1 MKIDIP
7 IFKKLKKISPNSLY
21 TGSLIIIIA
30 PIVVLQAILTF
41 VFLERHWQLVTKK
54 LSSSVVSEIGMI
66 IKMQRETDQEI
77 ISSYA
82 KEFYDISINYYSNQ
96 EIPSDNNIPRTIV
109 ERTLVREIK
118 ERLDTKTWVQDFPE
132 EKKVKVIIPLDSSII
147 EFLIP
152 RRNVYATNSHIFLV
166 WMVISS
172 ILILSIAILFLRQ
185 QIKPIEKLAK
195 AAESFGMGK
204 KIENFK
210 PSGASEVRKAADAYI
225 KMQERIEKFIE
236 QRTLMLA
243 GVSHDLRTPL
253 TRIKLQLEMLS
264 KNRENEE
271 LLKDVDEMQY
281 MLETY
286 LDFSQTVS
294 SEESSL
300 VNINKLIEEVIE
312 TSKDENNFII
322 LDRGFDVN
330 INQSYDFKS
339 KTNYTNQINQ
349 NSNLSDI
356 AIEAKTST
364 ENLFFKIDSRIDK
377 DKFEKKEMNYNL
389 GYSDKFELNLD
400 YNETESNS
408 FRNLSSDTKSLGLNI
423 GKGINDN
430 ISVSISSNLDLK
442 NDYSPFTQSIKL
454 SLFDLSFSISKIS
467 LSVTDIN
474 GLVSILPFKLT
485 FLFFIKF
492 SAWFLEI
499 LN

>member
-21 TGSLIIIIA
+21 TRSLIIIIA

-66 IKMQRETDQEI
+66 IKMQKETDQET

-96 EIPSDNNIPRTIV
+96 EISLDNNIPKTIV
-109 ERTLVREIK
+109 ERTLVREIG

-132 EKKVKVIIPLDSSII
+132 EKKVRVIIPLGSSII

-322 LDRGFDVN
+322 FKPLKKNEINHKCKYIALKRCIIN
-330 INQSYDFKS
+330 I
-339 KTNYTNQINQ
+339 IN
-349 NSNLSDI
+349 N
-356 AIEAKTST
+356 AKAYGD
-364 ENLFFKIDSRIDK
+364 KII
-377 DKFEKKEMNYNL
+377 
-389 GYSDKFELNLD
+389 
-400 YNETESNS
+400 
-408 FRNLSSDTKSLGLNI
+408 
-423 GKGINDN
+423 
-430 ISVSISSNLDLK
+430 
-442 NDYSPFTQSIKL
+442 IKL
-454 SLFDLSFSISKIS
+454 SESDYEININIEDNGPGISEKDYQKALKPFQRLDSSRNQNIAGSGLGLSISQDIIKTLDGNLNLSKSEMGGLKVEINLPKIS
-467 LSVTDIN
+467 
-474 GLVSILPFKLT
+474 
-485 FLFFIKF
+485 
-492 SAWFLEI
+492 
-499 LN
+499 

>member
-21 TGSLIIIIA
+21 TRSLIIIIA

-66 IKMQRETDQEI
+66 IKMQKETDQET

-96 EIPSDNNIPRTIV
+96 EISLDNNVPKTIV
-109 ERTLVREIK
+109 ERTLVREIG

-132 EKKVKVIIPLDSSII
+132 EKKVKVIIPLGSSII

-322 LDRGFDVN
+322 FKPLKKNEINHKCKYIALKRCIIN
-330 INQSYDFKS
+330 I
-339 KTNYTNQINQ
+339 IN
-349 NSNLSDI
+349 N
-356 AIEAKTST
+356 AKAYGD
-364 ENLFFKIDSRIDK
+364 KII
-377 DKFEKKEMNYNL
+377 
-389 GYSDKFELNLD
+389 
-400 YNETESNS
+400 
-408 FRNLSSDTKSLGLNI
+408 
-423 GKGINDN
+423 
-430 ISVSISSNLDLK
+430 
-442 NDYSPFTQSIKL
+442 IKL
-454 SLFDLSFSISKIS
+454 SESDYEININIEDNGPGISEKDYQKALKPFQRLDSSRNQNIAGSGLGLSISKDIIKTLDGNLNLSKSEMGGLKVEINLPKIS
-467 LSVTDIN
+467 
-474 GLVSILPFKLT
+474 
-485 FLFFIKF
+485 
-492 SAWFLEI
+492 
-499 LN
+499 

>member
-7 IFKKLKKISPNSLY
+7 IFKKLKKISPNGLY
-21 TGSLIIIIA
+21 TRSLIIIIA

-109 ERTLVREIK
+109 ERTLVREIRD
-118 ERLDTKTWVQDFPE
+118 RLDTKTWVQDFPE
-132 EKKVKVIIPLDSSII
+132 EKKVKVIIPVGSSII

-300 VNINKLIEEVIE
+300 VNINKLIEEVID
-312 TSKDENNFII
+312 TSRDENKSII
-322 LDRGFDVN
+322 
-330 INQSYDFKS
+330 FKP
-339 KTNYTNQINQ
+339 
-349 NSNLSDI
+349 
-356 AIEAKTST
+356 
-364 ENLFFKIDSRIDK
+364 
-377 DKFEKKEMNYNL
+377 
-389 GYSDKFELNLD
+389 
-400 YNETESNS
+400 
-408 FRNLSSDTKSLGLNI
+408 I
-423 GKGINDN
+423 GKNEINHKCKYIALKRCIIN
-430 ISVSISSNLDLK
+430 IINNAKAYGDK
-442 NDYSPFTQSIKL
+442 IIIKL
-454 SLFDLSFSISKIS
+454 SESDNEININIEDNGPGISKKDYQKALKPFQRLDSSRNQNIAGSGLGLSISQDIIKTLDGNLKLSKSEIGGLKVEINLPKIS
-467 LSVTDIN
+467 
-474 GLVSILPFKLT
+474 
-485 FLFFIKF
+485 
-492 SAWFLEI
+492 
-499 LN
+499 

>member
-21 TGSLIIIIA
+21 TRSLIIIIA

-66 IKMQRETDQEI
+66 IKMQKETDQET

-96 EIPSDNNIPRTIV
+96 EISLDNNIPKTIV
-109 ERTLVREIK
+109 ERTLVREIG

-132 EKKVKVIIPLDSSII
+132 EKKVKVIIPLGSSII

-312 TSKDENNFII
+312 TNKDENNFII
-322 LDRGFDVN
+322 FKPLKKNEINHKCKYIALKRCIIN
-330 INQSYDFKS
+330 I
-339 KTNYTNQINQ
+339 IN
-349 NSNLSDI
+349 N
-356 AIEAKTST
+356 AKAYGD
-364 ENLFFKIDSRIDK
+364 KII
-377 DKFEKKEMNYNL
+377 
-389 GYSDKFELNLD
+389 
-400 YNETESNS
+400 
-408 FRNLSSDTKSLGLNI
+408 
-423 GKGINDN
+423 
-430 ISVSISSNLDLK
+430 
-442 NDYSPFTQSIKL
+442 IKL
-454 SLFDLSFSISKIS
+454 SESDNEININIEDNGPGISEKDYQKALKPFQRLDSSRNQNIAGSGLGLSISQDIIKTLDGNLNLSKSEMGGLKVEINLPKIS
-467 LSVTDIN
+467 
-474 GLVSILPFKLT
+474 
-485 FLFFIKF
+485 
-492 SAWFLEI
+492 
-499 LN
+499 

>member
-7 IFKKLKKISPNSLY
+7 IFRKLKKISPNGLY
-21 TGSLIIIIA
+21 TRSLIIIIA

-66 IKMQRETDQEI
+66 IKMKKSTDLETI
-77 ISSYA
+77 TSFA
-82 KEFYDISINYYSNQ
+82 KEFYDISINFYPNQ
-96 EIPSDNNIPRTIV
+96 EISKDNNIPRTIV
-109 ERTLVREIK
+109 ERTLVKEIE
-118 ERLDTKTWVQDFPE
+118 ERLGTETWVRDFPQ
-132 EKKVKVIIPLDSSII
+132 EKRVIIKIPINSDVI

-312 TSKDENNFII
+312 TSKDENNFIVFKPLKKNEI
-322 LDRGFDVN
+322 NHKCKYIALKRCIIN
-330 INQSYDFKS
+330 I
-339 KTNYTNQINQ
+339 IN
-349 NSNLSDI
+349 N
-356 AIEAKTST
+356 AKAYGD
-364 ENLFFKIDSRIDK
+364 KII
-377 DKFEKKEMNYNL
+377 
-389 GYSDKFELNLD
+389 
-400 YNETESNS
+400 
-408 FRNLSSDTKSLGLNI
+408 
-423 GKGINDN
+423 
-430 ISVSISSNLDLK
+430 
-442 NDYSPFTQSIKL
+442 IKL
-454 SLFDLSFSISKIS
+454 SESDYEININIEDNGPGISEKDYQKALKPFQRLDSSRNQNIAGSGLGLSISQDIIKTLDGNLNLSKSEMGGLKVEINLPKIS
-467 LSVTDIN
+467 
-474 GLVSILPFKLT
+474 
-485 FLFFIKF
+485 
-492 SAWFLEI
+492 
-499 LN
+499 

>member
-21 TGSLIIIIA
+21 TRSLIIIIA

-66 IKMQRETDQEI
+66 IKMQKETDQET

-96 EIPSDNNIPRTIV
+96 EISLDNNIPKTIV
-109 ERTLVREIK
+109 ERTLVREIG

-132 EKKVKVIIPLDSSII
+132 EKKVKVIIPLGSSFI

-312 TSKDENNFII
+312 TSRDENNFII
-322 LDRGFDVN
+322 FKPLKKNEINHKCKYIALKRCIIN
-330 INQSYDFKS
+330 I
-339 KTNYTNQINQ
+339 IN
-349 NSNLSDI
+349 N
-356 AIEAKTST
+356 AKAYGD
-364 ENLFFKIDSRIDK
+364 KII
-377 DKFEKKEMNYNL
+377 
-389 GYSDKFELNLD
+389 
-400 YNETESNS
+400 
-408 FRNLSSDTKSLGLNI
+408 
-423 GKGINDN
+423 
-430 ISVSISSNLDLK
+430 
-442 NDYSPFTQSIKL
+442 IKL
-454 SLFDLSFSISKIS
+454 SESDYEININIEDNGPGISEKDYQKALKPFQRLDSSRNQNIAGSGLGLSISQDIIKTLDGNLNLSKSEMGGLKVEINLPKIS
-467 LSVTDIN
+467 
-474 GLVSILPFKLT
+474 
-485 FLFFIKF
+485 
-492 SAWFLEI
+492 
-499 LN
+499 

>member
-7 IFKKLKKISPNSLY
+7 IFKKLKKISPNGLY
-21 TGSLIIIIA
+21 TRSLIIIIA

-66 IKMQRETDQEI
+66 IKMQRETDQET

-109 ERTLVREIK
+109 ERTLVREIRD
-118 ERLDTKTWVQDFPE
+118 RLDTKTWVQDFPE
-132 EKKVKVIIPLDSSII
+132 EKKVKVIIPVGSSII

-264 KNRENEE
+264 KNKENEE

-300 VNINKLIEEVIE
+300 VNINKLIEEVID
-312 TSKDENNFII
+312 TSRDENKSII
-322 LDRGFDVN
+322 
-330 INQSYDFKS
+330 FKP
-339 KTNYTNQINQ
+339 
-349 NSNLSDI
+349 
-356 AIEAKTST
+356 
-364 ENLFFKIDSRIDK
+364 
-377 DKFEKKEMNYNL
+377 
-389 GYSDKFELNLD
+389 
-400 YNETESNS
+400 
-408 FRNLSSDTKSLGLNI
+408 I
-423 GKGINDN
+423 GKNEINHKCKYIALKRCIIN
-430 ISVSISSNLDLK
+430 IINNAKAYGDK
-442 NDYSPFTQSIKL
+442 IIIKL
-454 SLFDLSFSISKIS
+454 SESDNKININIEDNGPGINKKDYQKALKPFQRLDSSRNQNIAGSGLGLSISQDIIKTLDGDLNLSKSEIGGLKVEINLPKIS
-467 LSVTDIN
+467 
-474 GLVSILPFKLT
+474 
-485 FLFFIKF
+485 
-492 SAWFLEI
+492 
-499 LN
+499 

>member
-21 TGSLIIIIA
+21 TRSLIIIIA

-66 IKMQRETDQEI
+66 IKMQKETDQET

-96 EIPSDNNIPRTIV
+96 EISLDNNIPKTIV
-109 ERTLVREIK
+109 ERTLVREIG

-132 EKKVKVIIPLDSSII
+132 EKKVKVIIPLGSSII

-322 LDRGFDVN
+322 FKPLKKNEINHKCKYIALKRCIIN
-330 INQSYDFKS
+330 I
-339 KTNYTNQINQ
+339 IN
-349 NSNLSDI
+349 N
-356 AIEAKTST
+356 AKAYGD
-364 ENLFFKIDSRIDK
+364 KII
-377 DKFEKKEMNYNL
+377 
-389 GYSDKFELNLD
+389 
-400 YNETESNS
+400 
-408 FRNLSSDTKSLGLNI
+408 
-423 GKGINDN
+423 
-430 ISVSISSNLDLK
+430 
-442 NDYSPFTQSIKL
+442 IKL
-454 SLFDLSFSISKIS
+454 SESDNEININIEDNGPGINEKDYQKALKPFQRLDSSRNQNIAGSGLGLSISQDIIKTLDGNLNLSKSEMGGLKVEINLPKIS
-467 LSVTDIN
+467 
-474 GLVSILPFKLT
+474 
-485 FLFFIKF
+485 
-492 SAWFLEI
+492 
-499 LN
+499 

>member
-21 TGSLIIIIA
+21 TRSLIIIIA

-66 IKMQRETDQEI
+66 IKMQKETDQET

-96 EIPSDNNIPRTIV
+96 EISLDINTPKTIV
-109 ERTLVREIK
+109 ERTLVREIR

-132 EKKVKVIIPLDSSII
+132 EKKVKVIIPLGSSII

-322 LDRGFDVN
+322 FKPLKKNEINHKCKYIALKRCIIN
-330 INQSYDFKS
+330 I
-339 KTNYTNQINQ
+339 IN
-349 NSNLSDI
+349 N
-356 AIEAKTST
+356 AKAYGD
-364 ENLFFKIDSRIDK
+364 KII
-377 DKFEKKEMNYNL
+377 
-389 GYSDKFELNLD
+389 
-400 YNETESNS
+400 
-408 FRNLSSDTKSLGLNI
+408 
-423 GKGINDN
+423 
-430 ISVSISSNLDLK
+430 
-442 NDYSPFTQSIKL
+442 IKL
-454 SLFDLSFSISKIS
+454 SESDYEININIEDNGPGISEKDYQKALKPFQRLDSSRNQNIAGSGLGLSISQDIIKTLNGNLNLSKSEMGGLKVEINLPKIS
-467 LSVTDIN
+467 
-474 GLVSILPFKLT
+474 
-485 FLFFIKF
+485 
-492 SAWFLEI
+492 
-499 LN
+499 

>member
-7 IFKKLKKISPNSLY
+7 IFKKLKKISPNGLY
-21 TGSLIIIIA
+21 TRSLIIIIA

-66 IKMQRETDQEI
+66 IKMQKETDQET

-96 EIPSDNNIPRTIV
+96 EISLDINTPKTII
-109 ERTLVREIK
+109 ERTLVREIG

-132 EKKVKVIIPLDSSII
+132 EKKVKVLITLGSSII

-300 VNINKLIEEVIE
+300 VNINKLIEEVID
-312 TSKDENNFII
+312 TSKDENKFII
-322 LDRGFDVN
+322 FKPLKKNEINHKCKYIALKRCIIN
-330 INQSYDFKS
+330 I
-339 KTNYTNQINQ
+339 IN
-349 NSNLSDI
+349 N
-356 AIEAKTST
+356 AKA
-364 ENLFFKIDSRIDK
+364 
-377 DKFEKKEMNYNL
+377 
-389 GYSDKFELNLD
+389 YSDK
-400 YNETESNS
+400 
-408 FRNLSSDTKSLGLNI
+408 I
-423 GKGINDN
+423 I
-430 ISVSISSNLDLK
+430 
-442 NDYSPFTQSIKL
+442 IKL
-454 SLFDLSFSISKIS
+454 SESDNEININIEDNGPGISEKDYEKALKPFQRLDSSRNQNIAGSGLGLSISQDIIKTLDGDLNLSKSEMGGLKVEINLPKIS
-467 LSVTDIN
+467 
-474 GLVSILPFKLT
+474 
-485 FLFFIKF
+485 
-492 SAWFLEI
+492 
-499 LN
+499 

>member
-21 TGSLIIIIA
+21 TRSLIIIIA

-66 IKMQRETDQEI
+66 IKMQKETDQET

-96 EIPSDNNIPRTIV
+96 EISLDNNIPKTIV
-109 ERTLVREIK
+109 ERTLVREIG

-132 EKKVKVIIPLDSSII
+132 EKKVKVIIPLGSSII

-322 LDRGFDVN
+322 
-330 INQSYDFKS
+330 FKS
-339 KTNYTNQINQ
+339 LKKNEINHKCKY
-349 NSNLSDI
+349 I
-356 AIEAKTST
+356 ALKRCIINIINNAKAYGD
-364 ENLFFKIDSRIDK
+364 KII
-377 DKFEKKEMNYNL
+377 
-389 GYSDKFELNLD
+389 
-400 YNETESNS
+400 
-408 FRNLSSDTKSLGLNI
+408 
-423 GKGINDN
+423 
-430 ISVSISSNLDLK
+430 
-442 NDYSPFTQSIKL
+442 IKL
-454 SLFDLSFSISKIS
+454 SESDYEININIEDNGPGISEKDYQKALKPFQRLDSSRNQNIAGSGLGLSISQDIIKTLNGNLNLSKSEMGGLKVEINLPKIS
-467 LSVTDIN
+467 
-474 GLVSILPFKLT
+474 
-485 FLFFIKF
+485 
-492 SAWFLEI
+492 
-499 LN
+499 

>member
-1 MKIDIP
+1 MATNCSRKRLHFETKLIMKIDIP

-21 TGSLIIIIA
+21 TRSLIIIIA

-66 IKMQRETDQEI
+66 IKMQKETDQET

-82 KEFYDISINYYSNQ
+82 KEFYDISINYYPNQ
-96 EIPSDNNIPRTIV
+96 EISLDNNIPKTIV
-109 ERTLVREIK
+109 ERTLVREIG

-132 EKKVKVIIPLDSSII
+132 EKKVKVIIPLGSSII

-322 LDRGFDVN
+322 FKPLKKNEINHKCKYIALKRCIIN
-330 INQSYDFKS
+330 I
-339 KTNYTNQINQ
+339 IN
-349 NSNLSDI
+349 N
-356 AIEAKTST
+356 AKAYGD
-364 ENLFFKIDSRIDK
+364 KII
-377 DKFEKKEMNYNL
+377 
-389 GYSDKFELNLD
+389 
-400 YNETESNS
+400 
-408 FRNLSSDTKSLGLNI
+408 
-423 GKGINDN
+423 
-430 ISVSISSNLDLK
+430 
-442 NDYSPFTQSIKL
+442 IKL
-454 SLFDLSFSISKIS
+454 SESDYEININIEDNGPGISEKDYQKALKPFQRLDSSRNQNIAGSGLGLSISQDIIKTLNGNLNLSKSEMGGLKVEINLPKIS
-467 LSVTDIN
+467 
-474 GLVSILPFKLT
+474 
-485 FLFFIKF
+485 
-492 SAWFLEI
+492 
-499 LN
+499 

>member
-1 MKIDIP
+1 
-7 IFKKLKKISPNSLY
+7 
-21 TGSLIIIIA
+21 
-30 PIVVLQAILTF
+30 
-41 VFLERHWQLVTKK
+41 
-54 LSSSVVSEIGMI
+54 
-66 IKMQRETDQEI
+66 
-77 ISSYA
+77 
-82 KEFYDISINYYSNQ
+82 
-96 EIPSDNNIPRTIV
+96 
-109 ERTLVREIK
+109 
-118 ERLDTKTWVQDFPE
+118 
-132 EKKVKVIIPLDSSII
+132 
-147 EFLIP
+147 
-152 RRNVYATNSHIFLV
+152 
-166 WMVISS
+166 MVISS

-322 LDRGFDVN
+322 FKPLKKNEINHKCKYIALKRCIIN
-330 INQSYDFKS
+330 I
-339 KTNYTNQINQ
+339 IN
-349 NSNLSDI
+349 N
-356 AIEAKTST
+356 AKAYGD
-364 ENLFFKIDSRIDK
+364 KII
-377 DKFEKKEMNYNL
+377 
-389 GYSDKFELNLD
+389 
-400 YNETESNS
+400 
-408 FRNLSSDTKSLGLNI
+408 
-423 GKGINDN
+423 
-430 ISVSISSNLDLK
+430 
-442 NDYSPFTQSIKL
+442 IKL
-454 SLFDLSFSISKIS
+454 SESDYEININIEDNGPGISEKDYQKALKPFQRLDSSRNQNIAGSGLGLSISQDIIKTLNGNLNLSKSEMGGLKVEINLPKIS
-467 LSVTDIN
+467 
-474 GLVSILPFKLT
+474 
-485 FLFFIKF
+485 
-492 SAWFLEI
+492 
-499 LN
+499 

>member
-21 TGSLIIIIA
+21 TRSLIIIIA

-66 IKMQRETDQEI
+66 IKMQKETDQET

-96 EIPSDNNIPRTIV
+96 EIPSDINIPKTIV
-109 ERTLVREIK
+109 ERTLVREIG

-132 EKKVKVIIPLDSSII
+132 EKKVKVIIPLGSSII

-322 LDRGFDVN
+322 FKPLKKNEINHKCKYIALKRCIIN
-330 INQSYDFKS
+330 I
-339 KTNYTNQINQ
+339 IN
-349 NSNLSDI
+349 N
-356 AIEAKTST
+356 AKAYGD
-364 ENLFFKIDSRIDK
+364 KII
-377 DKFEKKEMNYNL
+377 
-389 GYSDKFELNLD
+389 
-400 YNETESNS
+400 
-408 FRNLSSDTKSLGLNI
+408 
-423 GKGINDN
+423 
-430 ISVSISSNLDLK
+430 
-442 NDYSPFTQSIKL
+442 IKL
-454 SLFDLSFSISKIS
+454 SESDYEININIEDNGPGISEKDYQKALKPFQRLDSSRNQNIAGSGLGLSISQDIIKTLDGNLNLSKSEMGGLKVEINLPKIS
-467 LSVTDIN
+467 
-474 GLVSILPFKLT
+474 
-485 FLFFIKF
+485 
-492 SAWFLEI
+492 
-499 LN
+499 

>member
-21 TGSLIIIIA
+21 TRSLIIIIA

-66 IKMQRETDQEI
+66 IKMQKETDQET

-96 EIPSDNNIPRTIV
+96 EISLDNNIPKTIV
-109 ERTLVREIK
+109 ERTLVREIG

-132 EKKVKVIIPLDSSII
+132 EKKVKVIIPLGSSII

-322 LDRGFDVN
+322 FKPLKKNEINHKCKYIALKRCIIN
-330 INQSYDFKS
+330 I
-339 KTNYTNQINQ
+339 IN
-349 NSNLSDI
+349 N
-356 AIEAKTST
+356 AKAYGD
-364 ENLFFKIDSRIDK
+364 KII
-377 DKFEKKEMNYNL
+377 
-389 GYSDKFELNLD
+389 
-400 YNETESNS
+400 
-408 FRNLSSDTKSLGLNI
+408 
-423 GKGINDN
+423 
-430 ISVSISSNLDLK
+430 
-442 NDYSPFTQSIKL
+442 IKL
-454 SLFDLSFSISKIS
+454 SESDYEININIEDNGPGISEKDYQKALKPFQRLDSSRNQNIAGSGLGLSISKDIIKTLDGNLNLSKSEMGGLKVEINLPKIS
-467 LSVTDIN
+467 
-474 GLVSILPFKLT
+474 
-485 FLFFIKF
+485 
-492 SAWFLEI
+492 
-499 LN
+499 

>member
-21 TGSLIIIIA
+21 TRSLIIIIA

-66 IKMQRETDQEI
+66 IKMQKETDQET

-96 EIPSDNNIPRTIV
+96 EISLDNNIPKTIV
-109 ERTLVREIK
+109 ERTLVREIG

-132 EKKVKVIIPLDSSII
+132 EKKVKVIIPLGSSII

-322 LDRGFDVN
+322 FKPLKKNEINHKCKYIALKRCIIN
-330 INQSYDFKS
+330 I
-339 KTNYTNQINQ
+339 IN
-349 NSNLSDI
+349 N
-356 AIEAKTST
+356 AKAYGD
-364 ENLFFKIDSRIDK
+364 KII
-377 DKFEKKEMNYNL
+377 
-389 GYSDKFELNLD
+389 
-400 YNETESNS
+400 
-408 FRNLSSDTKSLGLNI
+408 
-423 GKGINDN
+423 
-430 ISVSISSNLDLK
+430 
-442 NDYSPFTQSIKL
+442 IKL
-454 SLFDLSFSISKIS
+454 SESDYEININIEDNGPGISEKDYQKALKPFQRLDSSRNQNIAGSGLGLSISQDIIKTLDGNLN
-467 LSVTDIN
+467 LSKSEMGGLKVEIN
-474 GLVSILPFKLT
+474 LPKT
-485 FLFFIKF
+485 
-492 SAWFLEI
+492 S
-499 LN
+499 

>member
-21 TGSLIIIIA
+21 TRSLIIIIA

-66 IKMQRETDQEI
+66 IKMQKETDQET

-96 EIPSDNNIPRTIV
+96 EISLDNNIPKTIV
-109 ERTLVREIK
+109 ERTLVREIG

-132 EKKVKVIIPLDSSII
+132 EKKVKVIIPLGSSII

-312 TSKDENNFII
+312 TSKDENNFIVFKPLKKNEI
-322 LDRGFDVN
+322 NHKCKYIALKRCIIN
-330 INQSYDFKS
+330 I
-339 KTNYTNQINQ
+339 IN
-349 NSNLSDI
+349 N
-356 AIEAKTST
+356 AKAYGD
-364 ENLFFKIDSRIDK
+364 KII
-377 DKFEKKEMNYNL
+377 
-389 GYSDKFELNLD
+389 
-400 YNETESNS
+400 
-408 FRNLSSDTKSLGLNI
+408 
-423 GKGINDN
+423 
-430 ISVSISSNLDLK
+430 
-442 NDYSPFTQSIKL
+442 IKL
-454 SLFDLSFSISKIS
+454 SESDYEININIEDNGPGISEKDYQKALKPFQRLDSSRNQNIAGSGLGLSISQDIIKTLDGNLNLSKSEMGGLKVEINLPKIS
-467 LSVTDIN
+467 
-474 GLVSILPFKLT
+474 
-485 FLFFIKF
+485 
-492 SAWFLEI
+492 
-499 LN
+499 

>member
-7 IFKKLKKISPNSLY
+7 IFKKLKKISPNGLY
-21 TGSLIIIIA
+21 TRSLIIIIA

-66 IKMQRETDQEI
+66 IKMQESTDLETI
-77 ISSYA
+77 TSFA
-82 KEFYDISINYYSNQ
+82 KEFYDISINFYPNQ
-96 EIPSDNNIPRTIV
+96 EMTKDNNNNPRTIV
-109 ERTLVREIK
+109 ERTLFREIE
-118 ERLDTKTWVQDFPE
+118 ERFETETWVKDFPE
-132 EKKVKVIIPLDSSII
+132 EKRVIIKIPTNSNVI

-195 AAESFGMGK
+195 AAESFGMGQ

-253 TRIKLQLEMLS
+253 TRIRLQLEMLS
-264 KNRENEE
+264 KNKESEE

-294 SEESSL
+294 SEENSV
-300 VNINKLIEEVIE
+300 VNINEMIEEITE
-312 TSKDENNFII
+312 TSKEQNKSII
-322 LDRGFDVN
+322 
-330 INQSYDFKS
+330 FKS
-339 KTNYTNQINQ
+339 LNKNPINHKCKYIALKRCII
-349 NSNLSDI
+349 NLVNN
-356 AIEAKTST
+356 AKAH
-364 ENLFFKIDSRIDK
+364 
-377 DKFEKKEMNYNL
+377 
-389 GYSDKFELNLD
+389 G
-400 YNETESNS
+400 NE
-408 FRNLSSDTKSLGLNI
+408 I
-423 GKGINDN
+423 I
-430 ISVSISSNLDLK
+430 
-442 NDYSPFTQSIKL
+442 
-454 SLFDLSFSISKIS
+454 IS
-467 LSVTDIN
+467 LSETNNEININIEDDGPGINEKDYEKALKPFQRLDSSRNQNIAGSGLGLSISQDIIKTLN
-474 GLVSILPFKLT
+474 GNLNLSKSIIGGLKVEIQLPKN
-485 FLFFIKF
+485 
-492 SAWFLEI
+492 S
-499 LN
+499 

>member
-21 TGSLIIIIA
+21 TRSLIIIIA

-66 IKMQRETDQEI
+66 IKMQKETDQET

-96 EIPSDNNIPRTIV
+96 EISLDINTPKTIV
-109 ERTLVREIK
+109 ERTLVREIR

-132 EKKVKVIIPLDSSII
+132 EKKVKVLIPLGSSIN

-286 LDFSQTVS
+286 LDFSQTVT

-300 VNINKLIEEVIE
+300 VNINKLIEEVID
-312 TSKDENNFII
+312 TSKDENKFII
-322 LDRGFDVN
+322 FKPLKKNEINHKCKYIALKRCIIN
-330 INQSYDFKS
+330 I
-339 KTNYTNQINQ
+339 IN
-349 NSNLSDI
+349 N
-356 AIEAKTST
+356 AKAYGD
-364 ENLFFKIDSRIDK
+364 KII
-377 DKFEKKEMNYNL
+377 
-389 GYSDKFELNLD
+389 
-400 YNETESNS
+400 
-408 FRNLSSDTKSLGLNI
+408 
-423 GKGINDN
+423 
-430 ISVSISSNLDLK
+430 
-442 NDYSPFTQSIKL
+442 IKL
-454 SLFDLSFSISKIS
+454 SESDYEININIEDNGPGISEKDYQKALKPFQRLDSSRNQNIAGSGLGLSISQDIIKTLDGNLNLSKSEMGGLKVEINLPKIS
-467 LSVTDIN
+467 
-474 GLVSILPFKLT
+474 
-485 FLFFIKF
+485 
-492 SAWFLEI
+492 
-499 LN
+499 

>member
-21 TGSLIIIIA
+21 TRSLIIIIA

-66 IKMQRETDQEI
+66 IKMQKETDQET

-96 EIPSDNNIPRTIV
+96 EISLDNNVPKTIV
-109 ERTLVREIK
+109 ERTLVREIG

-132 EKKVKVIIPLDSSII
+132 EKKVKVIIPLGSSII

-322 LDRGFDVN
+322 FKPLKKNEINHKCKYIALKRCIIN
-330 INQSYDFKS
+330 I
-339 KTNYTNQINQ
+339 IN
-349 NSNLSDI
+349 N
-356 AIEAKTST
+356 AKAYGD
-364 ENLFFKIDSRIDK
+364 KII
-377 DKFEKKEMNYNL
+377 
-389 GYSDKFELNLD
+389 
-400 YNETESNS
+400 
-408 FRNLSSDTKSLGLNI
+408 
-423 GKGINDN
+423 
-430 ISVSISSNLDLK
+430 
-442 NDYSPFTQSIKL
+442 IKL
-454 SLFDLSFSISKIS
+454 SESDYEININIEDNGPGISEKDYQKALKPFQRLDSSRNQNIAGSGLGLSISQDIIKTLDGNLNLSKSEMGGLKVEINLPKIS
-467 LSVTDIN
+467 
-474 GLVSILPFKLT
+474 
-485 FLFFIKF
+485 
-492 SAWFLEI
+492 
-499 LN
+499 

>member
-21 TGSLIIIIA
+21 TRSLIIIIA

-66 IKMQRETDQEI
+66 IKMQKETDQET

-96 EIPSDNNIPRTIV
+96 EISLDNNIPKTIV
-109 ERTLVREIK
+109 ERTLVREIG

-132 EKKVKVIIPLDSSII
+132 EKKVKVIIPLGSSII

-264 KNRENEE
+264 KNRENQE

-322 LDRGFDVN
+322 FKPLKKNEINHKCKYIALKRCIIN
-330 INQSYDFKS
+330 I
-339 KTNYTNQINQ
+339 IN
-349 NSNLSDI
+349 N
-356 AIEAKTST
+356 AKAYGD
-364 ENLFFKIDSRIDK
+364 KII
-377 DKFEKKEMNYNL
+377 
-389 GYSDKFELNLD
+389 
-400 YNETESNS
+400 
-408 FRNLSSDTKSLGLNI
+408 
-423 GKGINDN
+423 
-430 ISVSISSNLDLK
+430 
-442 NDYSPFTQSIKL
+442 IKL
-454 SLFDLSFSISKIS
+454 SESDYEININIEDNGPGISEKDYQKALKPFQRLDSSRNQNIAGSGLGLSISQDIIKTLDGNLNLSKSEMGGLKVEINLPKIS
-467 LSVTDIN
+467 
-474 GLVSILPFKLT
+474 
-485 FLFFIKF
+485 
-492 SAWFLEI
+492 
-499 LN
+499 

>member
-21 TGSLIIIIA
+21 TRSLIIIIA

-66 IKMQRETDQEI
+66 IKMQKETDQET

-96 EIPSDNNIPRTIV
+96 EISLDNNIPKTIV
-109 ERTLVREIK
+109 ERTLVREIG

-132 EKKVKVIIPLDSSII
+132 EKKVKVIIPLGSSII

-322 LDRGFDVN
+322 FKPLKKNEINHKCKYIALKRCIIN
-330 INQSYDFKS
+330 I
-339 KTNYTNQINQ
+339 IN
-349 NSNLSDI
+349 N
-356 AIEAKTST
+356 AKAYGD
-364 ENLFFKIDSRIDK
+364 KII
-377 DKFEKKEMNYNL
+377 
-389 GYSDKFELNLD
+389 
-400 YNETESNS
+400 
-408 FRNLSSDTKSLGLNI
+408 
-423 GKGINDN
+423 
-430 ISVSISSNLDLK
+430 
-442 NDYSPFTQSIKL
+442 IKL
-454 SLFDLSFSISKIS
+454 SESDNEININIEDNGPGISEKDYQKALKPFQRLDSSRNQNIAGSGLGLSISQDIIKTLDGNLNLSKSEMGGLKVEINLPKIS
-467 LSVTDIN
+467 
-474 GLVSILPFKLT
+474 
-485 FLFFIKF
+485 
-492 SAWFLEI
+492 
-499 LN
+499 

>member
-21 TGSLIIIIA
+21 TRSLIIIIA

-66 IKMQRETDQEI
+66 IKMQKETDQET

-96 EIPSDNNIPRTIV
+96 EISLDNNIPKTIV
-109 ERTLVREIK
+109 ERTLVREIG

-132 EKKVKVIIPLDSSII
+132 EKKVKVIIPLGSSVI

-322 LDRGFDVN
+322 FKPLKKNEINHKCKYIALKRCIIN
-330 INQSYDFKS
+330 I
-339 KTNYTNQINQ
+339 IN
-349 NSNLSDI
+349 N
-356 AIEAKTST
+356 AKAYGD
-364 ENLFFKIDSRIDK
+364 KII
-377 DKFEKKEMNYNL
+377 
-389 GYSDKFELNLD
+389 
-400 YNETESNS
+400 
-408 FRNLSSDTKSLGLNI
+408 
-423 GKGINDN
+423 
-430 ISVSISSNLDLK
+430 
-442 NDYSPFTQSIKL
+442 IKL
-454 SLFDLSFSISKIS
+454 SESDYEININIEDNGPGISEKDYQKALKPFQRLDSSRNQNIAGSGLGLSISQDIIKTLNGNLNLSKSEMGGLKVEINLPKIS
-467 LSVTDIN
+467 
-474 GLVSILPFKLT
+474 
-485 FLFFIKF
+485 
-492 SAWFLEI
+492 
-499 LN
+499 